1 MATGG
6 FGGFEVVLGG
16 FGGFGWFWVILKWFQ
31 VGLVVLGDFEVAPI
45 NRSHSH
51 KDSQGCETSDIGVDD
66 AMM

>member
-31 VGLVVLGDFEVAPI
+31 VGLVVWGGF
-45 NRSHSH
+45 
-51 KDSQGCETSDIGVDD
+51 G
-66 AMM
+66 

>member
-1 MATGG
+1 M
-6 FGGFEVVLGG
+6 
-16 FGGFGWFWVILKWFQ
+16 
-31 VGLVVLGDFEVAPI
+31 VLGDFEVAPI